1 MPRAS
6 SKNESRRQKRLPPG
20 VSNPVDIHVG
30 QRLRLRR
37 TLLGMSQEKLGDA
50 VGLTFQQIQKYESGA
65 NRIAVSRLYEFAKI
79 LGVSVGWFVAG
90 YDNEEEENNNELIY
104 DNREMLAFIRLYNT
118 ITPEIRKKVFQ
129 LLQSVAK
136 SDNY

>member
-1 MPRAS
+1 
-6 SKNESRRQKRLPPG
+6 
-20 VSNPVDIHVG
+20 
-30 QRLRLRR
+30 
-37 TLLGMSQEKLGDA
+37 
-50 VGLTFQQIQKYESGA
+50 
-65 NRIAVSRLYEFAKI
+65 